1 MPTDWGKSE
10 NREALNKNL
19 EYVRTEFGKEYPLII
34 GGKEV
39 SKENKLASYNPASH
53 HEVIGYVSQAGKE
66 DIEEAITAAKKAHEG
81 WGAITFLERAR
92 YLFKAAKIMERRKPE
107 LVAWQIYEAGKNW
120 AEADG
125 EINEAID
132 FLEMYARK
140 AIKLEQGENL
150 VTIPGI
156 ENHLEYKPLGVGAVI
171 SPWNFRWQLLRE

>member
-140 AIKLEQGENL
+140 AIKLEQEKIWLPYRGL
-150 VTIPGI
+150 KTILNISRLGLELSFLLGI
-156 ENHLEYKPLGVGAVI
+156 
-171 SPWNFRWQLLRE
+171 SRWQLLRE